1 MKVRQK
7 GTSMLLKILGIA
19 LAIWIVLSVLGAV
32 FKFLGTALVIGLLV
46 FLGAAAYSAIK
57 ARSRPSIRG

>member
-1 MKVRQK
+1 
-7 GTSMLLKILGIA
+7 MLLKILGIA